1 MKRIGIRSYPFR
13 LRHHILPVVVWLVAV
28 VCVVGLF
35 SRRAQRFEVLG
46 MARGQVRQISATS
59 TGRLTQVNVDLFERV
74 EAGQTLAVIDTV
86 LEEESR
92 VEADLRSQLDAAV
105 AEIEHLTAQLVPT
118 QDALLAEKADREIN
132 FATELRR
139 FLVDADQARLQI
151 LSLKAQIASDQV
163 LLADLAAEV
172 KITEAL
178 LKEDVITSYELQKVT
193 AQHDSLAKK
202 VSENEAMLAQAE
214 KDLSSAKQRLDDF
227 AQLELVHPSVDG
239 ALEVIRK
246 EIRVQ
251 EEVVHG
257 LVEQLETFKSRRVV
271 EIRAPFAGVVISLQ
285 GRANQAVLRRPGEDV
300 IRRAGEVV
308 QAGDSILAIAE
319 FKPSEVVAYISE
331 SQLGLVKENTQVE
344 IVKSRPPEQKARC
357 EVNYVGPALELM
369 PEQLWRNPAVPQWG
383 QPIVIRIPEGLE
395 LVAGELVGIRAL

>member
-1 MKRIGIRSYPFR
+1 MKRIDIRSYPFR
-13 LRHHILPVVVWLVAV
+13 LRHHILPVVVWLLAV
-28 VCVVGLF
+28 VCVAGLF

-46 MARGQVRQISATS
+46 MARGQVRQISATC
-59 TGRLTQVNVDLFERV
+59 TGRLTEVYVDLFEQV

-86 LEEESR
+86 LDNER
-92 VEADLRSQLDAAV
+92 MVEAELKSQLDAAI

-118 QDALLAEKADREIN
+118 QDTLLAEKADREIN

-151 LSLKAQIASDQV
+151 LSVKAQIASDRV

-178 LKEDVITSYELQKVT
+178 LKEDVVTAYELQKVQ
-193 AQHDSLAKK
+193 AQHDSLANK
-202 VSENEAMLAQAE
+202 VHENESMLAQAE
-214 KDLSSAKQRLDDF
+214 KDLVLAEQRLDEF
-227 AQLELVHPSVDG
+227 AQLQLVHPSVDS

-251 EEVVHG
+251 EELVHG
-257 LVEQLETFKSRRVV
+257 LVEQLETLKTRRVI
-271 EIRAPFAGVVISLQ
+271 ELKTPFTGVVISLQ
-285 GRANQAVLRRPGEDV
+285 GRANQAILRRPGEDV

-319 FKPSEVVAYISE
+319 FRPSEIVAYVNE
-331 SQLGLVKENTQVE
+331 SQLGLVKEKTPVE

-357 EVNYVGPALELM
+357 EVDYVGPALELM

-383 QPIVIRIPEGLE
+383 QPIVIKIPEGLE

>member
-1 MKRIGIRSYPFR
+1 MKRIDIRGYPFR
-13 LRHHILPVVVWLVAV
+13 LRHHILPVVVWLLAV
-28 VCVVGLF
+28 VCVTGLF

-46 MARGQVRQISATS
+46 MARGQVRQISATC
-59 TGRLTQVNVDLFERV
+59 TGRLTEVYVDLFEQV

-86 LEEESR
+86 LDNER
-92 VEADLRSQLDAAV
+92 MVEAELKSQLDAAI

-118 QDALLAEKADREIN
+118 QDTLLAEKADREIN

-151 LSLKAQIASDQV
+151 LSVKAQIASDRV

-178 LKEDVITSYELQKVT
+178 LKEDVVTAYELQKVQ
-193 AQHDSLAKK
+193 AQHDSLANK
-202 VSENEAMLAQAE
+202 VHENESMLAQAE
-214 KDLSSAKQRLDDF
+214 KDLVLAEQRLDEF
-227 AQLELVHPSVDG
+227 AQLQLVHPSVDS

-251 EEVVHG
+251 EELVHG
-257 LVEQLETFKSRRVV
+257 LVEQLETLKTRRVI
-271 EIRAPFAGVVISLQ
+271 ELKTPFTGVVISLQ
-285 GRANQAVLRRPGEDV
+285 GRANQAILRRPGEDV

-319 FKPSEVVAYISE
+319 FRPSEIVAYINE
-331 SQLGLVKENTQVE
+331 SQLGLVKEKTPVE

-357 EVNYVGPALELM
+357 EVDYVGPALELM

-383 QPIVIRIPEGLE
+383 QPIVIKIPEGLE

>member
-1 MKRIGIRSYPFR
+1 MKRIDIRSYPFR
-13 LRHHILPVVVWLVAV
+13 LRHHILPVVVWLLAV
-28 VCVVGLF
+28 VCVTGLF

-46 MARGQVRQISATS
+46 MARGQVRQISATC
-59 TGRLTQVNVDLFERV
+59 TGRLTEVYVDLFEQV

-86 LEEESR
+86 LDNER
-92 VEADLRSQLDAAV
+92 MVEAELKSQLDAAI

-118 QDALLAEKADREIN
+118 QDTLLVEKADREIN

-151 LSLKAQIASDQV
+151 LSVKAQIASDRV

-178 LKEDVITSYELQKVT
+178 LKEDVVTAYELQKVQ
-193 AQHDSLAKK
+193 AQHDSLANK
-202 VSENEAMLAQAE
+202 VHENESMLAQAE
-214 KDLSSAKQRLDDF
+214 KDLVLAEQRLDEF
-227 AQLELVHPSVDG
+227 AQLQLVHPSVDS

-251 EEVVHG
+251 EELVHG
-257 LVEQLETFKSRRVV
+257 LVEQLETLKTRRVI
-271 EIRAPFAGVVISLQ
+271 ELKTPFTGVVISLQ
-285 GRANQAVLRRPGEDV
+285 GRANQAILRRPGEDV

-319 FKPSEVVAYISE
+319 FRPSEIVAYINE
-331 SQLGLVKENTQVE
+331 SQLGLVKEKTPVE

-357 EVNYVGPALELM
+357 EVDYVGPALELM

-383 QPIVIRIPEGLE
+383 QPIVIKIPEGLE